1 MTMTKRELVTEVA
14 TKLGMTQND
23 VADIIEGA
31 FEVIAQGLAE
41 GERWELRDFG
51 IFEVKVRAARL
62 GRNPRTGEVVPV
74 PERRVVTFKP
84 GKKMKERV
92 SNAPW
97 ENVKKPDNDRE

>member
-14 TKLGMTQND
+14 NKLGMTQNE
-23 VADIIEGA
+23 VTDIIEGA

-51 IFEVKVRAARL
+51 IFEVKVRAARQ

-92 SNAPW
+92 ARATMKLSPS
-97 ENVKKPDNDRE
+97 PDNHRE